1 MSGDTITR
9 IHAVLTTLT
18 PLLDAA
24 MPEGATPDETVAVWD
39 GPRLGEWP
47 WQIVVLGL
55 SDDPR
60 ANPPY
65 TCRYQQ
71 QDGLGR
77 ARYVETFAIR
87 TLVSVSV
94 GQDDAIAAARARVVE
109 ILGAI
114 DTVLG
119 EHQVERGV
127 WDEIG
132 VGDTQIDWFT
142 TPSEHGGVNVS
153 AFVSIEGSAIL

>member
-1 MSGDTITR
+1 MSDPITR

-18 PLLDAA
+18 PLLGDA
-24 MPEGATPDETVAVWD
+24 MPAGATPDETVAVWD

-55 SDDPR
+55 SDDPQ

-65 TCRYQQ
+65 TCRYTE

-77 ARYVETFAIR
+77 PRYVEVFAIR

-94 GQDDAIAAARARVVE
+94 GQDDAIPAARARVVE

-119 EHQVERGV
+119 DHQVVRGV
-127 WDEIG
+127 WDDIG
-132 VGDTQIDWFT
+132 IGDTQIDWFT
-142 TPSEHGGVNVS
+142 RPSEHGGVVVW